1 MTFTSEDLKLNS
13 KRFFS
18 LGKRLSLLRDNQ
30 RKLRYASGNVYK
42 GMERDTALIKLEV
55 DLKHTPNPADYEK
68 TLEEILAFE
77 DDIMA
82 DAVQLVE
89 ELKKK

>member
-1 MTFTSEDLKLNS
+1 
-13 KRFFS
+13 
-18 LGKRLSLLRDNQ
+18 
-30 RKLRYASGNVYK
+30 
-42 GMERDTALIKLEV
+42 MERDTALIKLEV